1 MKATRRYAAALAAI
15 VTATAGLLAG
25 TGLVAGAAN
34 AASFPAF
41 VGPLHHVTT
50 IASTVPA
57 NGDVNPYGVAVI
69 PRSTGHLRQ
78 GNVLVSN
85 FNDKANVQ
93 GTGTTIVEVT
103 PSGHV
108 SLFAQINP
116 HLLGCPGGVGLTT
129 ALSVLRSGWV
139 IVGSLPTKNGSV
151 SGSGCLIVL
160 DRWGHVRETFA
171 GQGING
177 PWDMASLDLGSQ
189 AVLFVTNVLNGTVA
203 AKGGTVFGGTVL
215 RLVVQ
220 IPRSGLPWIQF
231 NTTIGS
237 GFAQKLDPAALVI
250 GPTGVGLGPNGVLYV
265 ADTLANRVAAIP
277 NATFR
282 GFSAGRGFTVSQ
294 GHHLNGP
301 LGLVVAP
308 GGNILTVNSGDG
320 NLVETTPSG
329 FQIAVRTLDSS
340 GSPPGPAPC
349 SGWRSS
355 RSTAPSTS
363 WTTPP
368 TRSTC
373 CTNWLP
379 QRLGPG
385 PGRDQGA
392 GLTAGR
398 PRGRALE
405 RDAHQDRL
413 RGQTDAERVAHPVPD
428 LPGQRHQA
436 GRARRS
442 RVDQGK
448 RVLR

>member
-25 TGLVAGAAN
+25 TSLVAGAAN
-34 AASFPAF
+34 AGGFPAF

-50 IASTVPA
+50 IASTVPG

-69 PRSTGHLRQ
+69 PRSTGHLGQ

-93 GTGTTIVEVT
+93 GTGTTIVQVT

-129 ALSVLRSGWV
+129 ALTVLRSGWV
-139 IVGSLPTKNGSV
+139 IVGSLPTKNGNV

-177 PWDMASLDLGSQ
+177 PWDMGSLDLGSQ

-220 IPRSGLPWIQF
+220 IPRFGLPWIQF

-237 GFAQKLDPAALVI
+237 GFPEKLDPAALVI
-250 GPTGVGLGPNGVLYV
+250 GPTGAGLGPNGVLYV
-265 ADTLANRVAAIP
+265 ADTLANRVAGIP
-277 NATFR
+277 NAIFR

-329 FQIAVRTLDSS
+329 SQIAVRTLDSS

-373 CTNWLP
+373 CTNRLP

-392 GLTAGR
+392 GLTAAR
-398 PRGRALE
+398 PRARA
-405 RDAHQDRL
+405 
-413 RGQTDAERVAHPVPD
+413 
-428 LPGQRHQA
+428 
-436 GRARRS
+436 
-442 RVDQGK
+442 
-448 RVLR
+448 